1 MQIIWHGQSCFQLIF
16 SRRKGEKITLVI
28 DPFST
33 ETGLMLPKIGADVL
47 LVTHSH
53 NDHSNVKGISGDPF
67 LVNGPGEYEI
77 RGIFI
82 QGIECFHDESQ
93 GKERG
98 RTTTFIIEGDEMK
111 FCHLGD
117 LGQKELTPDQL
128 EKIGNVDILMIPVGG
143 VYTIS
148 AQEASK
154 VISQIEPKIVI
165 PMHYHIPKLKIYP
178 ATKTGGGVKLDNLDK
193 FLKVMGVKSNEVLS
207 KIIIKKRDLP
217 ADGMK
222 IQVLKP

>member
-16 SRRKGEKITLVI
+16 SRRKEEKITFVI

-33 ETGLMLPKIGADVL
+33 EIGLRLPKIGADVL

-67 LVNGPGEYEI
+67 LINGPGEYEI

-111 FCHLGD
+111 LCHLGD
-117 LGQKELTPDQL
+117 FGQKELTPDQL

-148 AQEASK
+148 AQETSK

-165 PMHYHIPKLKIYP
+165 PMHYHIPKLKI
-178 ATKTGGGVKLDNLDK
+178 KLDNLDK
-193 FLKVMGVKSNEVLS
+193 FLKVMGVKSTEVLN
-207 KIIIKKRDLP
+207 KLIIKKRDLP
-217 ADGMK
+217 GDGMK

>member
-16 SRRKGEKITLVI
+16 SKRKEEKITLVI

-33 ETGLMLPKIGADVL
+33 EIGLRLPKIGADIL

-67 LVNGPGEYEI
+67 LINGPGEYEI

-111 FCHLGD
+111 LCHLGD

-148 AQEASK
+148 AQEATK
-154 VISQIEPKIVI
+154 IISQIEPKIVI
-165 PMHYHIPKLKIYP
+165 PMQYHIPKLKI
-178 ATKTGGGVKLDNLDK
+178 KLDNSDK
-193 FLKVMGVKSNEVLS
+193 FLKVMGVKSTEVLS
-207 KIIIKKRDLP
+207 KLIIKKKDLTE
-217 ADGMK
+217 DGMQIK
-222 IQVLKP
+222 VLKP